1 MIDLHYRPTP
11 NGQKIAIDLEE
22 TSIPY
27 KIVRVNL
34 CNNDQF
40 GTDSFKISPNNKIP
54 AIVDHDPQDGG
65 RREPRTLHQNRCS
78 SGPQSGP
85 HGGLVTFVESYS
97 PVDK

>member
-11 NGQKIAIDLEE
+11 NGQKIAICLEE

-27 KIVRVNL
+27 KIVRVNV

-40 GTDSFKISPNNKIP
+40 GADFFKISSNNKIP
-54 AIVDHDPQDGG
+54 AIVDYDSQDGG

-78 SGPQSGP
+78 LGATVRSGWWPRNVS
-85 HGGLVTFVESYS
+85 
-97 PVDK
+97 